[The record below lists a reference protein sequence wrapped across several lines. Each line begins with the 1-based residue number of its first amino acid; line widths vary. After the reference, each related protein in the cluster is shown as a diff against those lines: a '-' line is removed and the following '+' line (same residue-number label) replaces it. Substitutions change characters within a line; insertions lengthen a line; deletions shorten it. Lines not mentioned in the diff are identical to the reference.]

1 MIGSSTSF
9 TTYVP
14 CVGDMKVRI
23 ANGSYTPVAGK
34 GTISLTKKI
43 SLELVLHVPNFAY
56 NLLSISKPT
65 RDLKCVARFSSTGVV
80 FQNLA
85 SRRTIGSAY
94 ECEGLYRFDD
104 HEIVQG

>member
-1 MIGSSTSF
+1 MSQNFHII
-9 TTYVP
+9 YCP
-14 CVGDMKVRI
+14 
-23 ANGSYTPVAGK
+23 
-34 GTISLTKKI
+34 
-43 SLELVLHVPNFAY
+43 LVNPL
-56 NLLSISKPT
+56 
-65 RDLKCVARFSSTGVV
+65 DLNCVAKFSSTGVV